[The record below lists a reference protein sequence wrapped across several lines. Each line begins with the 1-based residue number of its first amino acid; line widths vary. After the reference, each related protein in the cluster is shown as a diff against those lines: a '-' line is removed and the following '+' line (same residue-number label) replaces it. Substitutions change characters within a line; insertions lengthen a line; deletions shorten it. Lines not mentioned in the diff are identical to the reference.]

1 MILDRGI
8 ASVFR
13 RRNTAQAGAMPVYAY
28 DLLTRSCYGELEF
41 AAQEARPNGPRD
53 VVRVDA
59 RIRILQDRRITNL
72 DAVALADA
80 HAIVPGETVRY
91 EVARAWHGTD
101 EDSGEAITD
110 LSLTEVGRW
119 S

>member
-13 RRNTAQAGAMPVYAY
+13 RRNTAEAGAMPAYAY
-28 DLLTRSCYGELEF
+28 DLLTRSYYGELEF
-41 AAQEARPNGPRD
+41 ATQEARPNGPRE

-80 HAIVPGETVRY
+80 QAIVPGETVRY
-91 EVARAWHGTD
+91 EVVRAYHGTD
-101 EDSGEAITD
+101 EESGEAITD

>member
-1 MILDRGI
+1 
-8 ASVFR
+8 
-13 RRNTAQAGAMPVYAY
+13 MPAYAY
-28 DLLTRSCYGELEF
+28 DLLTRSYYGELEF
-41 AAQEARPNGPRD
+41 TTQEARPNGPRE

-80 HAIVPGETVRY
+80 QAIVPGETVRY
-91 EVARAWHGTD
+91 EVVRAYHGTD
-101 EDSGEAITD
+101 EESGEAITD